1 MIAGL
6 DPATVKAAQP
16 LYLWLLLAPAFL
28 LVLAGWKLLRR
39 RADIRRSSSD
49 RLLPVAQRYAF
60 AGELAF
66 WVFVLI
72 AASLCIVA
80 LARPQATVATVRRGG
95 ADFVVL
101 QDGSASM
108 YARDVE
114 PDRWQRSVQFLRT
127 FGDSL
132 SWKGERVALALFAH
146 LASPQV
152 RLTKDPNAL
161 FFFLDHLGKRSP
173 FRLEDN
179 PTWDTNIEEGL
190 RWGLNLIAKDEEV
203 FGRTSHVKAAVVIS
217 DGQAWSGTMA
227 NVLARARER
236 NVWVYVVGV
245 GTTAGALIPPPGSG
259 VVIDEPPLLASLD
272 RESLR
277 EIARAGGGE
286 YYELG
291 RESDREIAARII
303 ASVRRRA
310 TVVAQADTQVDL
322 HWHALLA
329 AALVLALGI
338 WLVRS
343 RTELWWHAAS
353 CVTALLVLAATFG

>member
-1 MIAGL
+1 VLAGL
-6 DPATVKAAQP
+6 DAGTLRAAQP
-16 LYLWLLLAPAFL
+16 LYLWLLIAPALL
-28 LVLAGWKLLRR
+28 LVVALWRLARR
-39 RADIRRSSSD
+39 RGDVRRASGT
-49 RLLPVAQRYAF
+49 RLLPVTQRLPY

-66 WVFVLI
+66 WIVALL
-72 AASLCIVA
+72 ATSLCIVA

-114 PDRWQRSVQFLRT
+114 PDRWQRSVRFLRT

-146 LASPQV
+146 LAAPQV

-161 FFFLDHLGKRSP
+161 FFFLDHLGKQSP

-203 FGRTSHVKAAVVIS
+203 FGRTSHVKAAIVIS
-217 DGQAWSGTMA
+217 DGQAWSGEIA
-227 NVLARARER
+227 NALARARER

-245 GTTAGALIPPPGSG
+245 GTTAGAMIPPPGSNL
-259 VVIDEPPLLASLD
+259 VSTEPPLRASLD

-277 EIARAGGGE
+277 DIARAGGGE
-286 YYELG
+286 YYEIG

-310 TVVAQADTQVDL
+310 TVVAQADTHVDL
-322 HWHALLA
+322 HWHALFA
-329 AALVLALGI
+329 AALVLAAGV
-338 WLVRS
+338 WLVRG
-343 RTELWWHAAS
+343 RTELWWHTAS
-353 CVTALLVLAATFG
+353 FAVALLVLATAFR

>member
-1 MIAGL
+1 MLAGL
-6 DPATVKAAQP
+6 DPATLRAAQP
-16 LYLWLLLAPAFL
+16 LYLWLLIGPAVL
-28 LVLAGWKLLRR
+28 LVLAVWRLTRR
-39 RADIRRSSSD
+39 RAEIRRSTGE
-49 RLLPVAQRYAF
+49 RMLPIASRYPY

-66 WVFVLI
+66 WILVLV
-72 AASLCIVA
+72 ATSLCILA

-114 PDRWQRSVQFLRT
+114 PDRWQRSIQFLRA

-161 FFFLDHLGKRSP
+161 FFFLDHLGKQSP

-190 RWGLNLIAKDEEV
+190 RWGLNLIAKDEEL

-217 DGQAWSGTMA
+217 DGQAWSGEMA
-227 NVLARARER
+227 NVLAQARQR

-245 GTTAGALIPPPGSG
+245 GTVAGAMIPPPGSSL
-259 VVIDEPPLLASLD
+259 VATEPPMRASLD

-277 EIARAGGGE
+277 EIARAGGGD
-286 YYELG
+286 YFELG

-303 ASVRRRA
+303 SSVRRRA
-310 TVVAQADTQVDL
+310 TMVAQTDTHLDL
-322 HWHALLA
+322 YWHALFG
-329 AALVLALGI
+329 AALAIALGI
-338 WLVRS
+338 WFVRS
-343 RTELWWHAAS
+343 RTELWWHAAAF
-353 CVTALLVLAATFG
+353 VAALLVLAAAFG